1 MTAPPP
7 TALELA
13 LCIGALIVVA
23 AMLIG
28 PHLRD
33 WINRRADEG
42 EPDYDDEG
50 RGGL

>member
-13 LCIGALIVVA
+13 LCIGALLVVFAMIV
-23 AMLIG
+23 G

-33 WINRRADEG
+33 YINRKVNEG
-42 EPDYDDEG
+42 EPDYDDEE